1 MANKYSWRWV
11 AVVNIGFI
19 CEGFTEALILESE
32 NFNRILEDY
41 NLKNVGLVNVRGN
54 GNLLPHR
61 ILQYKEFLFDEGA
74 SKIFILTDLD
84 QDDCIT
90 KTKLRIT
97 ESPNQIIIIAV
108 KQIESWF
115 LADNKTMSKI
125 LDEDF
130 VFEFPENENTPI
142 ETIRKIHFE
151 KFKRGIIGKDEKI
164 RLARKMLKNGFSIQ
178 NAANHPN
185 CPSAKYFLT
194 KLQSIVNN

>member
-1 MANKYSWRWV
+1 M
-11 AVVNIGFI
+11 VNIGFI
-19 CEGFTEALILESE
+19 CEGFTEELILESE
-32 NFNRILEDY
+32 KFHAILRDY
-41 NLKNVGLVNVRGN
+41 NINNVGLINVRGN

-61 ILQYKEFLFDEGA
+61 ILQHQEFLFEEGA
-74 SKIFILTDLD
+74 SKIVILTDLD
-84 QDDCIT
+84 QDECIT

-97 ESPNQIIIIAV
+97 EFSNQIIIIAV

-115 LADNKTMSKI
+115 LADNETMSKI

-130 VFEFPENENTPI
+130 VFEFPENEDIPI

-151 KFKRGIIGKDEKI
+151 KFKRGIVGKDEKI

>member
-19 CEGFTEALILESE
+19 CEGFTEELILESE
-32 NFNRILEDY
+32 KFDLFLRDC
-41 NLKNVGLVNVRGN
+41 NLRNVGLINVKGN
-54 GNLLPHR
+54 SNLLPHK
-61 ILQYKEFLFDEGA
+61 IFQHQEFLYKKGA
-74 SKIFILTDLD
+74 SKIVILTDLD
-84 QDDCIT
+84 QDECIT

-97 ESPNQIIIIAV
+97 ESTNQIIIIAV

-115 LADNKTMSKI
+115 LADNETMGKI

-130 VFEFPENENTPI
+130 VFEFPENEDIPI
-142 ETIRKIHFE
+142 ETIRKIHFD
-151 KFKRGIIGKDEKI
+151 KFNRGLVGKDEKI
-164 RLARKMLKNGFSIQ
+164 RLARKMLKAGFSIQ

-194 KLQSIVNN
+194 KLQSIANN

>member
-1 MANKYSWRWV
+1 
-11 AVVNIGFI
+11 VVNIGFI

-32 NFNRILEDY
+32 DFNRVLQEF
-41 NLKNVGLVNVRGN
+41 NLKNVGLINVKGN
-54 GNLLPHR
+54 SNLLPHR
-61 ILQYKEFLFDEGA
+61 ISQHQEFLFKEGA

-84 QDDCIT
+84 KDECIT

-115 LADNKTMSKI
+115 LADNETMSKI
-125 LDEDF
+125 LEGDF
-130 VFEFPENENTPI
+130 IFNFPENEDVPI
-142 ETIRKIHFE
+142 ETIRKIHFD
-151 KFKRGIIGKDEKI
+151 KFNRGLIGKDEKTK
-164 RLARKMLKNGFSIQ
+164 LARKMLKYGFSIQ